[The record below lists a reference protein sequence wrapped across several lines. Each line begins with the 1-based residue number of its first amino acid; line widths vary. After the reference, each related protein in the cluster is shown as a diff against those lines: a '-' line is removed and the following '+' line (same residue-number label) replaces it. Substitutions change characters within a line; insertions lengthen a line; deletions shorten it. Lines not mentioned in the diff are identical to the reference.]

1 MNQPFVIRKAA
12 PEDAPAIARFNI
24 AMAMETEGK
33 TLKPEEIEPG
43 VRGLFDKP
51 EYGFYLMAETEAGE
65 VAGSLMITFEWSDWR
80 NGVIWWIQS
89 VYVMPEHRRKGVY
102 RAMYSHVKT
111 LASRQTDVCG
121 IRLYVEKENR
131 TAQRT
136 YSTLGMEGTHY
147 RVFEEMFSDQK

>member
-1 MNQPFVIRKAA
+1 MNQPFVIRKAV

-24 AMAMETEGK
+24 AMAMETESK

-51 EYGFYLMAETEAGE
+51 EYGFYLVAETEAGG

-111 LASRQTDVCG
+111 LASRQADVCG

-136 YSTLGMEGTHY
+136 YSTLGMEETHY
-147 RVFEEMFSDQK
+147 RVFEEIFSDQK